1 MRAVWPALGLIHC
14 ETPAWVSV
22 RKLFLP
28 AVAAINASSYA
39 PGLRE
44 GALIAILGDS
54 HSGKTHI
61 LRRLS
66 WHIQLQEEAGTGGL
80 YRPLVMVKARAPSTM
95 KGLGEDILTELRRR
109 GHAPVEARNL
119 SHRTAADIWSEVRA
133 LLQAYGVS
141 ILIIDEVHNILVRD
155 GAKDYEATAAAIKS
169 MVIDDVWPMTVVLA
183 GTREKTG
190 RLIDNSEELTQRAE
204 RVVIEPIAKG
214 DAEDIRAFVSGI
226 EAQLDLPQRSGLAEG
241 DRPIRFWLASNG
253 HRGRI
258 AKLIYRAAE
267 KAYMNGLPRLDNA
280 LLAAVLTRR
289 YGVID
294 AINPF
299 LLVTLDNAQPIPDC
313 VWRPEGN
320 GDPPLNGNGR
330 GRRR

>member
-1 MRAVWPALGLIHC
+1 
-14 ETPAWVSV
+14 
-22 RKLFLP
+22 
-28 AVAAINASSYA
+28 
-39 PGLRE
+39 
-44 GALIAILGDS
+44 
-54 HSGKTHI
+54 
-61 LRRLS
+61 
-66 WHIQLQEEAGTGGL
+66 
-80 YRPLVMVKARAPSTM
+80 MVKARAPSTM

-119 SHRTAADIWSEVRA
+119 SHRTAADIWTEVRA

-183 GTREKTG
+183 GTKEKTG

-214 DAEDIRAFVSGI
+214 DAEDIRAFVAGI
-226 EAQLDLPQRSGLAEG
+226 EAQLDLSQRSGLKDG
-241 DRPIRFWLASNG
+241 DRPHRFWLASRG

-299 LLVTLDNAQPIPDC
+299 LLVTLDKAQPIPGSRLAARGKR
-313 VWRPEGN
+313 RPSAQRQWARAEAMRGKDPFGIFGKPGKEGSWASPRSARSGCREPN
-320 GDPPLNGNGR
+320 PQAVSAGR
-330 GRRR
+330 LPSLTLR